1 MRSIQTVWRKNLP
14 LAAAYAAT
22 GILIAFLA
30 NFKAVCFQRVVDAMT
45 DGALCLSAIAVY
57 AAVLVADVLVNY
69 ADEYPAKKLENGLFL
84 DFKLLA
90 LVKISTIAYGEY
102 QKLGAGK
109 LVQRIENGAQAGRN
123 MLFGFWMCVVR
134 QLLPTVLFS
143 VGFIWRISRAVTL
156 ALLLGYGVVF
166 LATHLLLKG
175 LYRLKER
182 VLDGEERLG
191 HTMVRGFMEMV
202 LFRVARRFPRE
213 IARAKQAKRE
223 IVFAKVSMNLIHEA
237 FFALFALLV
246 AALDV
251 GILVYAWRTRSLTV
265 GQAVALLTL
274 TQNAYTPI
282 AIFNVLY
289 VQYKLD
295 RSAYARFEA
304 FLGME
309 DDAQLHSGKRLCGE
323 IGDIRVRGLSFGY
336 GEKRLFDGLSLAI
349 RAGEKV
355 AFVGESGSGK
365 STLAKL
371 LTGLLKYDAGH
382 ITLGGEE
389 LRGICL
395 EDYYGKMAYL
405 SQDAP
410 VFDGTIRE
418 NLAFD
423 RALPDGELLEAL
435 RAMQLEKLVSAGQAG
450 LDAPIG
456 ERGAALSGGE
466 KQRLALARLWLT
478 APELIVLD
486 EATSAMDNLT
496 EERVMRSLMRRFDGC
511 TVIAIAHRLRAVSG
525 FDRIV
530 VFREGR
536 IAGQGR
542 FDELLANNAYF
553 ARLVKA
559 EERAATA

>member
-1 MRSIQTVWRKNLP
+1 MRSIRTVLRKNLP
-14 LAAAYAAT
+14 FAAIYVAT

-45 DGALCLSAIAVY
+45 DGSLRLSALAAY
-57 AAVLVADVLVNY
+57 GAVLAGGVLVNY

-90 LVKISTIAYGEY
+90 LSKISTIAYGEY
-102 QKLGAGK
+102 QKLGTGK
-109 LVQRIENGAQAGRN
+109 LVQRIEAGAQVGRN
-123 MLFGFWMCVVR
+123 MLFGFWLCVVR
-134 QLLPTVLFS
+134 QLVPTVLF
-143 VGFIWRISRAVTL
+143 GIAFIWRISPAVTL

-166 LATHLLLKG
+166 LATHLLIRG

-182 VLDGEERLG
+182 VLDGEEKLG
-191 HTMVRGFMEMV
+191 HTMVRGFMEMA

-213 IARAKQAKRE
+213 IARAERTKRD
-223 IVFAKVSMNLIHEA
+223 VVSAKVAMNMIHEA

-246 AALDV
+246 AALDA

-265 GQAVALLTL
+265 GQTVALLTL

-289 VQYKLD
+289 VQYRLD
-295 RSAYARFEA
+295 RPAYARFEA

-309 DDAQLHSGKRLCGE
+309 DDAQLHSGRPLRGA
-323 IGDIRVRGLSFGY
+323 IGDIRVRELSFAY
-336 GEKRLFDGLSLAI
+336 GEKALFEGLSLAI

-365 STLAKL
+365 STLVKL
-371 LTGLLKYDAGH
+371 LAGLLKYDAGH

-389 LRGICL
+389 LRGIRL
-395 EDYYGKMAYL
+395 DDYYGRMAYL

-435 RAMQLEKLVSAGQAG
+435 RAVRLEKLAEAGREG
-450 LDAPIG
+450 LQAPIG

-478 APELIVLD
+478 RPELILLD

-496 EERVMRSLMRRFDGC
+496 ERRVMRALMRRFDGC
-511 TVIAIAHRLRAVSG
+511 TVIAVAHRLRAVSG

-530 VFREGR
+530 VFREGK

-542 FDELLANNAYF
+542 FDELLAGNAYF
-553 ARLVKA
+553 AELVRA
-559 EERAATA
+559 EERAKTA